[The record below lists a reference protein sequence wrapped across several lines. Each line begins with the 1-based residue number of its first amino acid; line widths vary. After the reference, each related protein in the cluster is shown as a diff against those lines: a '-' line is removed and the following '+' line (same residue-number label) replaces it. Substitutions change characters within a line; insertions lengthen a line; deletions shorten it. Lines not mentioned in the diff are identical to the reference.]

1 MGPRCSL
8 FALQR
13 NSLHHRDR
21 VLGSLSPERSDS
33 LSHPVPST
41 TNMAVE
47 EHLSTP
53 PPGRH
58 TGGTRIPKPRKF
70 PFQGNQKTDLVHRL
84 QNPCTDRQPAGGSRR
99 KGNRRSLKAAPGP
112 STPPRDEGFTPKQR
126 EQGREARGRGALGL
140 GLVQTGREQGC
151 RG

>member
-70 PFQGNQKTDLVHRL
+70 PFQGNQKTRSSPQTSKSMH
-84 QNPCTDRQPAGGSRR
+84 RQPAGGSRR
-99 KGNRRSLKAAPGP
+99 RGNRRSLNAAPGP

-126 EQGREARGRGALGL
+126 EQGREARGRGTLGL